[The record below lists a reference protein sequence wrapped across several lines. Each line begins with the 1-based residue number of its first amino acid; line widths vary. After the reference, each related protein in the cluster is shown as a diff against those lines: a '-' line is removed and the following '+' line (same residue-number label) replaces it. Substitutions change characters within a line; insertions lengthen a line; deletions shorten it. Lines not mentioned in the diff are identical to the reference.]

1 MRLKNETKTIYRNG
15 GKMFSMTSKLKGA
28 LQVSLVSALA
38 LGFFGCG
45 GGGGGG
51 STNVLYYPFE
61 TVYGDICKTSEPTP
75 GCTFDAKTGARIT
88 VSRDTHYDRYGYGS
102 DDMWFVE
109 FDQYGD
115 AVVYDQNMA
124 LQRYADVSEFAGY
137 VGGYQIG
144 VGTSGLFWED
154 IRNGAYWLGKN
165 GVLYSANLIESNFGQ
180 AINNKNASK
189 ATDTNFAALN
199 SDANK
204 VLVAKGAAKLMKEY
218 GFKKAQATAVA
229 SVLNNFAVTTA
240 TRGKVTT
247 KDIDVTFKGAFGVP
261 FSDALAAV
269 NKLREGDKSSMREL
283 TNRSASALGLKPHQA
298 QQFIKGMYKK
308 ALTQWGY
315 DVDSVS
321 W

>member
-1 MRLKNETKTIYRNG
+1 MLSLNTNLKDVL
-15 GKMFSMTSKLKGA
+15 KL
-28 LQVSLVSALA
+28 SLVSALA

-51 STNVLYYPFE
+51 GSTNVIYYPFE
-61 TVYGDICKTSEPTP
+61 TVYGDICSGYEPTP
-75 GCTFDAKTGARIT
+75 GCTFDANTGARIT
-88 VSRDTHYDRYGYGS
+88 VSRDTHYDRYGFAS

-109 FDQYGD
+109 FDEDGV
-115 AVVYDQNMA
+115 AAVYDQNERF
-124 LQRYADVSEFAGY
+124 QYYADVSEFAGW
-137 VGGYQIG
+137 VGGNSIG
-144 VGTSGLFWED
+144 VGTTGLFWED
-154 IRNGAYWLGKN
+154 IRNGVYWLGKN
-165 GVLYSANLIESNFGQ
+165 GVLYSGNLLESNFGQ

-204 VLVAKGAAKLMKEY
+204 QLVKLGADKLMKEY

-229 SVLNNFAVTTA
+229 SVLNNFAVTTSV
-240 TRGKVTT
+240 RGKVTT
-247 KDIDVTFKGAFGVP
+247 RDMDVTFKGAFGVP

-269 NKLREGDKSSMREL
+269 NKLREGDKSSMRDL

-308 ALTQWGY
+308 ALSQWGY
-315 DVDSVS
+315 DVDSVT

>member
-1 MRLKNETKTIYRNG
+1 MKLTRSNLKEA
-15 GKMFSMTSKLKGA
+15 FKL
-28 LQVSLVSALA
+28 SLVGTLA
-38 LGFFGCG
+38 LSFFGCGG

-61 TVYGDICKTSEPTP
+61 TVYGDICLTMEATP

-88 VSRDTHYDRYGYGS
+88 VSRDNHYDRYGYGS

-115 AVVYDQNMA
+115 AAVYNERNEFQY
-124 LQRYADVSEFAGY
+124 YAEVNEFAGY
-137 VGGYQIG
+137 VGGNYIG
-144 VGTSGLFWED
+144 VGTSGLYWED

-180 AINNKNASK
+180 AINNKNATK
-189 ATDTNFAALN
+189 ATDTNFAAIN
-199 SDANK
+199 SDSNK
-204 VLVAKGAAKLMKEY
+204 LLVKKGAEKLMKEY

-229 SVLNNFAVTTA
+229 SVLNTFAVATA

-261 FSDALAAV
+261 FSEALAAV
-269 NKLREGDKSSMREL
+269 NKLREGDKQSMREL

-315 DVDSVS
+315 DVDSVT

>member
-1 MRLKNETKTIYRNG
+1 MLSINTNLKDVL
-15 GKMFSMTSKLKGA
+15 KM
-28 LQVSLVSALA
+28 SLVGALA
-38 LGFFGCG
+38 LGFFGCGGG

-61 TVYGDICKTSEPTP
+61 TVYGDICATFEATP

-88 VSRDTHYDRYGYGS
+88 VSRDPHYDRYRFGS
-102 DDMWFVE
+102 DDMWYVE
-109 FDQYGD
+109 FDANGVATVYNERMERQYF
-115 AVVYDQNMA
+115 
-124 LQRYADVSEFAGY
+124 ADVTQFAGY
-137 VGGYQIG
+137 VGGNYIG
-144 VGTSGLFWED
+144 VGTTGLFWED

-165 GVLYSANLIESNFGQ
+165 GVLYSANLLETNFGQ

-204 VLVAKGAAKLMKEY
+204 QLVKLGAAKLMKEY
-218 GFKKAQATAVA
+218 GFKKSQATAVA
-229 SVLNNFAVTTA
+229 SALNNFAVTTSL
-240 TRGKVTT
+240 RGKVTT
-247 KDIDVTFKGAFGVP
+247 KDMDMTFKGAFGVP

-269 NKLREGDKSSMREL
+269 NKLREGDNKSMKEL

-298 QQFIKGMYKK
+298 QQFVKGMYRK
-308 ALTQWGY
+308 ALSQWGY
-315 DVDSVS
+315 DVDSVN

>member
-1 MRLKNETKTIYRNG
+1 MFNMSSKFKGAMRL
-15 GKMFSMTSKLKGA
+15 
-28 LQVSLVSALA
+28 VLVTGFAI
-38 LGFFGCG
+38 GFFGCG
-45 GGGGGG
+45 GGGG
-51 STNVLYYPFE
+51 SSPVNVLYYPYQTIFE
-61 TVYGDICKTSEPTP
+61 KVCMTVEPTP
-75 GCTFDAKTGARIT
+75 GCTFDARTGERIS
-88 VSRDTHYDRYGYGS
+88 VSADPAYDRRGHAT

-109 FDQYGD
+109 FDEYGM
-115 AVVYDQNMA
+115 AAVYDQDRI
-124 LQRYADVSEFAGY
+124 LREYKDVSEF
-137 VGGYQIG
+137 GGYLGTYDIG
-144 VGTSGLFWED
+144 TGGYNVATGETRLVWED
-154 IRNGAYWLGKN
+154 IRNGAYYLGKN

-204 VLVAKGAAKLMKEY
+204 ILVAKGAEKLMKEY

-229 SVLNNFAVTTA
+229 SVLNNFAVTTSL
-240 TRGKVTT
+240 RGKVTT

-261 FSDALAAV
+261 FSDALTAV

-315 DVDSVS
+315 DVDTIS